1 MHNVMYPPSQSYHH
15 TEEFHCPKNPLCSI
29 YSSLPPSQSQ
39 VPGNYWYF
47 YCLYSCVFSRNQL
60 FRLISITGQYVCKVF
75 HVFLRPDSTFLFSRN
90 DIPLHEYATICLSI
104 CPLNNFWLLSNVGSW
119 FLCGYRLQVNS
130 KDMIVEPHFN
140 TRLSFLR
147 NCQTIF
153 QRGCTTLHSY
163 QQQFLLLHI
172 LVGTCYYQCFRF

>member
-1 MHNVMYPPSQSYHH
+1 MGLNKCIMSCIHH
-15 TEEFHCPKNPLCSI
+15 HHHIIIQKSFTALKIPLCSI

-60 FRLISITGQYVCKVF
+60 FRLIFITGQYVCKVF

-104 CPLNNFWLLSNVGSW
+104 CPLNNFWLLSNVGNW

-130 KDMIVEPHFN
+130 KD
-140 TRLSFLR
+140 
-147 NCQTIF
+147 CW
-153 QRGCTTLHSY
+153 TT
-163 QQQFLLLHI
+163 F
-172 LVGTCYYQCFRF
+172 